1 MKIAA
6 RYGGFMR
13 KPDFATLRVQIVGA
27 KGHAGTMLRTV
38 LAAAGVGHV
47 VLLEDTRRALT
58 LLAAEHFDAL
68 FVEET
73 HLDSMNFAR
82 SARRRAALRNPLVPI
97 FAIYNGPRR
106 RDVEKARD
114 MGVTSVICR
123 PISPK
128 TVADKLLQALLK
140 PRPFISAP
148 NFFGPDRRA
157 RGRVWRGQDRRKHT
171 PRKSKILIDV

>member
-1 MKIAA
+1 
-6 RYGGFMR
+6 MR

-27 KGHAGTMLRTV
+27 KGHAGAMLRTV
-38 LAAAGVGHV
+38 LAAAGVGYV
-47 VLLEDTRRALT
+47 VMIEDTRRALS
-58 LLAAEHFDAL
+58 LLSSEHFDAV

-73 HLDSMNFAR
+73 HLDGMNFAR
-82 SARRRAALRNPLVPI
+82 SARKRAALRNPLIPI

-114 MGVTSVICR
+114 MGVTGVICR

-128 TVADKLLQALLK
+128 TVSDKLLLALLQ

-157 RGRVWRGQDRRKHT
+157 RSRAWRGRDRRKHT
-171 PRKSKILIDV
+171 PRKSKILVDA

>member
-1 MKIAA
+1 
-6 RYGGFMR
+6 MR

-27 KGHAGTMLRTV
+27 KGHAGAMLRTV
-38 LAAAGVGHV
+38 LASAGVGHV
-47 VLLEDTRRALT
+47 VQIEDTRRALA
-58 LLAAEHFDAL
+58 LLSAEHFDAL

-82 SARRRAALRNPLVPI
+82 SARKRAALRNPLVPI

-114 MGVTSVICR
+114 LGVTGVICR

-128 TVADKLLQALLK
+128 TVSEKLLLALLK

-148 NFFGPDRRA
+148 DFFGPDRRA
-157 RGRVWRGQDRRKHT
+157 RGRVWRGRDRRKHT
-171 PRKSKILIDV
+171 PRKSKIMIDA